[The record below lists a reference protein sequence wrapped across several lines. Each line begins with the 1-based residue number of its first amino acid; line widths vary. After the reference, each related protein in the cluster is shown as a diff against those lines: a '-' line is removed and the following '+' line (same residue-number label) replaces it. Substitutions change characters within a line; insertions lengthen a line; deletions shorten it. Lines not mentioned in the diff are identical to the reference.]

1 MSFQYLKILLFFCIK
16 PTLPIRYLKPDD
28 LVWHII
34 GWGTRMKPG
43 RLGQFLHS
51 GKGLFL
57 RNELPCNK
65 TNECDSRVVALSLT
79 AFLDIVLSRHI
90 SPAEAGEMSAET
102 KKEL

>member
-1 MSFQYLKILLFFCIK
+1 
-16 PTLPIRYLKPDD
+16 
-28 LVWHII
+28 
-34 GWGTRMKPG
+34 MKPG

>member
-1 MSFQYLKILLFFCIK
+1 M
-16 PTLPIRYLKPDD
+16 RYLKPDD

-34 GWGTRMKPG
+34 GWGTRMKTG

-65 TNECDSRVVALSLT
+65 INECDSRVVALSLT

-90 SPAEAGEMSAET
+90 TLAEAGEMSSRDSRN
-102 KKEL
+102 ELFGLPWWRSG